1 MMKELFSVLLVQ
13 VSPRL
18 EWMTKTELLRDSK
31 IRTRNGFRDFLEET
45 VAMVGFNSLRVIGGR
60 NK

>member
-1 MMKELFSVLLVQ
+1 MMKELLRVLLVVQ
-13 VSPRL
+13 ESPRL

-45 VAMVGFNSLRVIGGR
+45 VGFNSLRVIGGR
-60 NK
+60 K